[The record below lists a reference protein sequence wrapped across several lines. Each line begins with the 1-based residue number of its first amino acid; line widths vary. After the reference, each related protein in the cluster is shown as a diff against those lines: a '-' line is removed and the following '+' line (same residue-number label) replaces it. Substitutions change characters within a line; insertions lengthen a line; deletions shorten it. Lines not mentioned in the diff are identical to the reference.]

1 MPRMGLLSSGP
12 RVVLRASHLARRLV
26 PAAASLTFVA
36 SSAGVFIGC
45 IDHLNNARVRSA
57 EEFECKRADMNVVEV
72 QDHIFVA
79 RGCGQ
84 AGAFRCE
91 TSIEGGCKRLHGKN
105 EKKAIDLAPPL
116 AAEDG
121 AEEAPTKKTKKKEK
135 DGDESSKATKDG
147 EGDGDEKESGN
158 KDEAKDSKASGKG
171 EGDSSAKA
179 SEKKKSKKDDAKKS
193 GDEE

>member
-1 MPRMGLLSSGP
+1 MGLLSSGP

-135 DGDESSKATKDG
+135 DGDGDESSKATKDG